1 MKIIIDSN
9 IAISALISPAGTVA
23 DLLFNQ
29 LRDFQKLTCYF
40 LYVEIF
46 DKKDKILKASKLS
59 EQELLEQLY
68 LFIRRVE
75 FINESQ
81 FSSEVW
87 QQAKALTD
95 DIDLKDSAFVALTLY
110 TAGKLWTGDK
120 PLYNGL
126 RNKGFK
132 DVVNTKDLINMLS

>member
-9 IAISALISPAGTVA
+9 IAISALISPTGTVA

-59 EQELLEQLY
+59 EQELLELLY

-81 FSSEVW
+81 FSTEIW
-87 QQAKALTD
+87 QQAKALTN
-95 DIDLKDSAFVALTLY
+95 DIDLKDSAFVALTIY
-110 TAGKLWTGDK
+110 AGGKLWTGDK

-126 RNKGFK
+126 RNKGFM
-132 DVVNTKDLINMLS
+132 DVVNTKDLIDMLS